1 MVITDYCIPS
11 AHTKDRPHAVRR
23 HATPDGHGGSDSA
36 SSATPVASP
45 PSPGAGRRPVIA
57 VTIGVEQAQWGAGW
71 DGHAAILPMDYVRSV
86 RAAGGLPVLVPPDE
100 ALQRHPDEIL
110 DIADGVLFAGG
121 ADIHPDAYGHVPST
135 HLEPVDPV
143 RDRVELAVMRRALE
157 RDIPILGIC
166 RGFQLLNI
174 ASGGTL
180 HQHLPDTLGHD
191 HHRRRVGTFAGNH
204 HPVTIAS
211 GSRIAVMEGA
221 STIERASHHHQ
232 GVDTVGT
239 GVQVTGRCTL
249 DDLPEAIELTD
260 RSFAVAVQWHPEVE
274 AECTPIRGLV
284 TAARER
290 APRAG
295 AR

>member
-1 MVITDYCIPS
+1 MGITDYCIPS
-11 AHTKDRPHAVRR
+11 AHTKGHPRAVRR
-23 HATPDGHGGSDSA
+23 HTTPDGRGGNVSS
-36 SSATPVASP
+36 SSATPTPPSSP
-45 PSPGAGRRPVIA
+45 PDTGRRPVIA
-57 VTIGVEQAQWGAGW
+57 VTIGVEQVQWGAGW
-71 DGHAAILPMDYVRSV
+71 DGHAAMLPMDYVRSV
-86 RAAGGLPVLVPPDE
+86 RSAGGLPVLVPPDE
-100 ALQRHPDEIL
+100 SLRHHPDEIL

-121 ADIHPDAYGHVPST
+121 ADIHPETYGHAPST

-143 RDRVELAVMRRALE
+143 RDGVELAVMRRALE

-204 HPVTIAS
+204 HPVTISS
-211 GSRIAVMEGA
+211 GSRIAAMERA
-221 STIERASHHHQ
+221 SSIERASHHHQ

-239 GVQVTGRCTL
+239 GVRVTGRCTL
-249 DDLPEAIELTD
+249 DGLPEAIELTD

-274 AECTPIRGLV
+274 AECMPIRGLV
-284 TAARER
+284 TAAHER

-295 AR
+295 TR